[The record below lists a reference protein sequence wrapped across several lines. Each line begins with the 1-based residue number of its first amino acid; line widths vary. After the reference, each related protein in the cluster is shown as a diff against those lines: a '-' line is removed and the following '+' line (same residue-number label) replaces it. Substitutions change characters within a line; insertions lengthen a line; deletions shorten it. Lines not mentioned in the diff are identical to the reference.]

1 LIDTPGVAG
10 RDTDAAARFTALCSR
25 CAALQLML
33 VLPSSAQSGV
43 VEEAVTHFGP
53 GVSHCCTLT
62 RLDECVSLGGVL
74 SALVR
79 SQLPLAYVCDGPVIP
94 DDLRPARA
102 HQLVARAIELS
113 RQAQGC
119 ADDELLARRYGG
131 SVNAAG

>member
-1 LIDTPGVAG
+1 L
-10 RDTDAAARFTALCSR
+10 RSR

-43 VEEAVTHFGP
+43 VDEAVTHFGP
-53 GVSHCCTLT
+53 EVSHCCALT

-94 DDLRPARA
+94 DNLRPARA

-113 RQAQGC
+113 RQTQGC

-131 SVNAAG
+131 SLNAAG